1 VEPPETRYA
10 WNGSVGLAYQVI
22 GDGPIDL
29 LYLQG
34 ACSHV
39 DMNWESPYLAG
50 LLRALARDARLII
63 TDRRGLGC
71 SDRFSPTDIPPFEVF
86 TDDIIGDRI
95 RSQRA
100 SRPSSPTSG
109 TRKPMLTESW
119 PRCCSRTS

>member
-1 VEPPETRYA
+1 MEPPETRYA

-71 SDRFSPTDIPPFEVF
+71 SDRFSPSDIPPFEVF
-86 TDDIIGDRI
+86 TDDINVVMDAVG
-95 RSQRA
+95 SQRA
-100 SRPSSPTSG
+100 VIFG
-109 TRKPMLTESW
+109 TW
-119 PRCCSRTS
+119 D